1 MQHYFSEI
9 FFLVAKKN
17 IVGSHLKLDRKRRN
31 NSLLINLSEPK
42 KNSGHQFFIYRKM
55 ILSSL
60 QANGKSCL

>member
-42 KNSGHQFFIYRKM
+42 KNSGHQFFFI
-55 ILSSL
+55 
-60 QANGKSCL
+60 